1 MVKCDF
7 CKEAIEPGTGKM
19 LVTKDAK
26 LIHFCSNKCEKNMLK
41 MNRKPRTTAWT
52 AEFASVK
59 KKGAK

>member
-7 CKEAIEPGTGKM
+7 CKEAIEPGTSKM

-41 MNRKPRTTAWT
+41 LGRKPRNTRWT
-52 AEFASVK
+52 AEFAHVK
-59 KKGAK
+59 KKGK